1 MILYP
6 KIICTYIRPTSS
18 REVGKNNNPNKTEC
32 TRHRERTCQ
41 QSAITEYSE
50 AELRVKIRSFS
61 HSMPC
66 IETDRRAF

>member
-32 TRHRERTCQ
+32 TRHSQHIKGAKSVHVNSTQ
-41 QSAITEYSE
+41 
-50 AELRVKIRSFS
+50 
-61 HSMPC
+61 
-66 IETDRRAF
+66 